1 MAITDGVPVLSARR
15 GRGYAVGMRIALIL
29 AGLAVTLVAHSQEIY
44 RWVDKDGVVH
54 YSDQPDSP
62 NAELI
67 DVIESNSYESADAA
81 PAPGYD
87 SGDADEPDDEPAVS
101 SYESLTIVSPAPDE
115 VFFGADAVVS
125 VAAELQGTLQSGH
138 SVVFFLNGDRKPA
151 SGLGTDYS
159 GLARGSYYLRASIL
173 NENGVP
179 VITSQQTTF
188 HVRQPSINSPQSPQA
203 PPKPKPPKPAPK
215 PKPATG

>member
-1 MAITDGVPVLSARR
+1 
-15 GRGYAVGMRIALIL
+15 MRIVLIL
-29 AGLAVTLVAHSQEIY
+29 AGLAVALVAHSQEIY

-67 DVIESNSYESADAA
+67 NVIESNSYEAADAA
-81 PAPGYD
+81 PAAGGGPD
-87 SGDADEPDDEPAVS
+87 DADEPDEEGDDSP
-101 SYESLTIVSPAPDE
+101 YTSLSIASPAPDE
-115 VFFGADAVVS
+115 VFFGADAVVNVS
-125 VAAELQGTLQSGH
+125 ADLQGTLRPDH
-138 SVVFFLNGDRKPA
+138 TVAFFLNGNRKEA
-151 SGLGTDYS
+151 DALNTDYA
-159 GLARGSYYLRASIL
+159 GLARGTYFLRASIL
-173 NENGVP
+173 DGNGKP

-215 PKPATG
+215 PAPKPKPATG

>member
-1 MAITDGVPVLSARR
+1 
-15 GRGYAVGMRIALIL
+15 MRIALIL
-29 AGLAVTLVAHSQEIY
+29 AGLAVALVAHSQEIY

-67 DVIESNSYESADAA
+67 NVIESNSYEAADTA
-81 PAPGYD
+81 PPAGGGSD
-87 SGDADEPDDEPAVS
+87 DADEPDDEGGASPYTS
-101 SYESLTIVSPAPDE
+101 FSIVSPAPDE
-115 VFFGADAVVS
+115 VFFGADAVISVS
-125 VAAELQGTLQSGH
+125 ADLQGTLRPDH
-138 SVVFFLNGDRKPA
+138 TVAFFLNGNRKEA
-151 SGLGTDYS
+151 DSLSTDYA
-159 GLARGSYYLRASIL
+159 GLARGTYFLRASIL
-173 NENGVP
+173 DGNGKP

>member
-1 MAITDGVPVLSARR
+1 
-15 GRGYAVGMRIALIL
+15 MRIALIL
-29 AGLAVTLVAHSQEIY
+29 AGLAVALVAHSQEIY

-67 DVIESNSYESADAA
+67 DVIESNSYQAADTA
-81 PAPGYD
+81 PAAGGGSD
-87 SGDADEPDDEPAVS
+87 DAGGPDDEGDVS
-101 SYESLTIVSPAPDE
+101 PYTSFSIVSPAPDE
-115 VFFGADAVVS
+115 VFFGADAVVAVS
-125 VAAELQGTLQSGH
+125 ADLQGTLRPDH
-138 SVVFFLNGDRKPA
+138 TVAFFLNGNRKESDA
-151 SGLGTDYS
+151 LSTEYA
-159 GLARGSYYLRASIL
+159 GLARGTYFLRASIL
-173 NENGVP
+173 DGNGQP